1 MINYNIFKISIISLL
16 ILTTSFSVAGC
27 AASSPA
33 PSSTQSLSTSTEPLP
48 SWMLGLW
55 CREWV
60 RYPGVMIE
68 DPKAIQKSPQLVRY
82 LQSPRS
88 FGDMRYPKDRPAYTN
103 AKSFADLSDSD
114 LLIIAKAEG
123 FVGYTTAQNMDA
135 THATVQWNRELDLNP
150 TNGVD
155 ISRVVPMSDDRI
167 YESALDNTW
176 TEHYFRLTS
185 GENRFLVVRVEC
197 AGRLDRI
204 LIVGGDQFYY
214 ARNRAKDLPA
224 THPPSD
230 SLSALITS
238 THATRAQIIEFLDC
252 EFSVGRIRGGRV
264 PWEIQYSTLPWRE
277 GKHLEFVD
285 LLQAQGSTGDLKFQA
300 RAGESWTVPCNT
312 LDARDFEILFPASK

>member
-1 MINYNIFKISIISLL
+1 MINYNIFNILIASLL
-16 ILTTSFSVAGC
+16 ILATSFSVAGC

-48 SWMLGLW
+48 AWMLGLW

-103 AKSFADLSDSD
+103 TKSFADMSDSD

-204 LIVGGDQFYY
+204 LIVGGDQFYF

-224 THPPSD
+224 TNPPSD

-285 LLQAQGSTGDLKFQA
+285 LLQAQGSTSDLKFQA
-300 RAGESWTVPCNT
+300 KAGESWTVPCNT